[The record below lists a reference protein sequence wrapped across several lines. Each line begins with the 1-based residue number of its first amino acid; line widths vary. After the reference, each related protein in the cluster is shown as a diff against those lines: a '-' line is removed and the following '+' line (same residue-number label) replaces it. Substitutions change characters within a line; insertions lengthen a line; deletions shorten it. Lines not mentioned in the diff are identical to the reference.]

1 NDNLSWVTAEMT
13 NIGLDFG
20 FMDGKLSGAVDVFQ
34 RKNIGLLATR
44 IQTLPNT
51 FGASFPQE
59 NINSNLNHGI
69 ELMITYRGTIG
80 SDFSYSVS
88 ANSSYSREKQL
99 HEERAPFTSSWDRW
113 KNGNENRYDGRLWQ
127 YEYDGRYTSL
137 EQYETAPL

>member
-1 NDNLSWVTAEMT
+1 LKLRASYGRSGYDAGNAFEYIAGYLGDTESGYVFAPNELTIGMTAPGVVNDNLSWVTAEMT

-59 NINSNLNHGI
+59 N
-69 ELMITYRGTIG
+69 
-80 SDFSYSVS
+80 
-88 ANSSYSREKQL
+88 
-99 HEERAPFTSSWDRW
+99 
-113 KNGNENRYDGRLWQ
+113 
-127 YEYDGRYTSL
+127 
-137 EQYETAPL
+137 

>member
-1 NDNLSWVTAEMT
+1 DTESGYVFAPNELTIGMTAPGVVNDNLSWVTAEMT

-80 SDFSYSVS
+80 S
-88 ANSSYSREKQL
+88 
-99 HEERAPFTSSWDRW
+99 
-113 KNGNENRYDGRLWQ
+113 
-127 YEYDGRYTSL
+127 
-137 EQYETAPL
+137 